1 MDGHFWTLAGHLSRT
16 WASAPVPPAIHS
28 VFRVSD
34 PRLGSVTLTARLSEP
49 KDARG
54 LLILIHGLGGS
65 SQSPYL
71 SQANG
76 LAHARGVATLR
87 LNLRG
92 ADLRGADFYHAGLT
106 ADLHQVVAHE
116 RLSGYSQIF
125 VLGYS
130 LGGHMS
136 LRFASETRDPRVRRI
151 ATLCAPLDLARGAK
165 CFDSTRAALYRGHV
179 LRSLKRM
186 YRAVALKHSSGISA
200 DEADRIAAIRE
211 WDERIVA
218 PRHGYA
224 SAADYYAKAS
234 AGPTLGQIEVPTL
247 IAYARQDPMVPL
259 ETLTDALRG
268 RSQQVDT
275 WEIPRGG
282 HIGFPP
288 GQPLDAQ
295 PLGGPPTVGRP
306 SVDAQLIDWLLSDP
320 S

>member
-1 MDGHFWTLAGHLSRT
+1 
-16 WASAPVPPAIHS
+16 
-28 VFRVSD
+28 VFAVSD
-34 PRLGSVTLTARLSEP
+34 PRLGSVPLTARLSEP
-49 KDARG
+49 PDAHR

-65 SQSPYL
+65 SQSSYL
-71 SQANG
+71 AAAND

-92 ADLRGADFYHAGLT
+92 SDLRGADFYHAGLS

-116 RLSGYSQIF
+116 RLSGYSQIY

-136 LRFASETRDPRVRRI
+136 LRFASETPDARVKRV
-151 ATLCAPLDLARGAK
+151 ATLCAPLDLDRSAQ
-165 CFDSTRAALYRGHV
+165 CFDSARATLYRGHV
-179 LRSLKRM
+179 LKALKRI
-186 YRAVALKHSSGISA
+186 YRAVTLRHGSGISA
-200 DEADRIAAIRE
+200 AEADRIAAIRD
-211 WDERIVA
+211 WDEQIVA

-234 AGPTLGQIEVPTL
+234 AGPTLGQINVPTL

-259 ETLTDALRG
+259 ETLTDSLRG
-268 RSQQVDT
+268 RSRCVDT

-288 GQPLDAQ
+288 GQLLEAQ
-295 PLGGPPTVGRP
+295 PLHGPPDGSNQAVE
-306 SVDAQLIDWLLSDP
+306 AQLVDWLLTDQS
-320 S
+320 